1 MADEVWRNIQNR
13 LRFLVQF
20 RFFLQR
26 TPGGSRRFF
35 GILSTDNFDKMSA
48 KCSEN
53 EKSVCLRAIIF

>member
-1 MADEVWRNIQNR
+1 MTDEVWRNIQNR

-20 RFFLQR
+20 RFFPQ
-26 TPGGSRRFF
+26 
-35 GILSTDNFDKMSA
+35 ISTDNFDKMGA

>member
-1 MADEVWRNIQNR
+1 MVDEVWRNIQNR

-20 RFFLQR
+20 RFFPQR
-26 TPGGSRRFF
+26 TPGDRGAFF
-35 GILSTDNFDKMSA
+35 GILSTDNFDKMGA